1 MPSLSSTCLSAAF
14 QEKRIINDIAKIQ
27 IISDFSRQ
35 LLTNLYVFSLNL
47 VPGYREHS
55 FYQTTLTTK
64 QQPKQ
69 QKIKLCMLLQLLFM
83 LFYYCRL

>member
-47 VPGYREHS
+47 VPSYREHS
-55 FYQTTLTTK
+55 FYQTTLTAQHNLNNK
-64 QQPKQ
+64 K
-69 QKIKLCMLLQLLFM
+69 
-83 LFYYCRL
+83 